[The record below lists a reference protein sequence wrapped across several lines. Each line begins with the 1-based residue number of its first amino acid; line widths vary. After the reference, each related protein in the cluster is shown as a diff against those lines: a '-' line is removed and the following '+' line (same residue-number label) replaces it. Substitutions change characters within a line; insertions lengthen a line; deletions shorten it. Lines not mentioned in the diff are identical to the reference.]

1 MSKSGSRAYSK
12 TGLLWI
18 GVITSLLFASS
29 MFTLFRVRSV
39 ISELTK
45 SKVDG
50 EVQQVIEKFEIID
63 DLLGGWLEKGLNELE
78 DSTLKF
84 GEPNLDV
91 QNFSDNSRVSQGL
104 PLPVLS
110 FGLVQASL
118 LTDTLY
124 QATEMWETSA
134 TIFVRDGDQMVRIAT
149 TIQDQEGASAVGT
162 VLDPEGFVLPKL
174 LEGEEFK
181 GIARI
186 LGIPYYTRYAPIFNK
201 DGDVVG
207 AWYVGY
213 QIASVAKAMRNSIN
227 NADLRANTH
236 LLIIDADDQI
246 GYSSEGTP
254 PKLLQDVKKIGQSI
268 ENHQRSSIY
277 SSILSDI
284 KYEFIPFKP
293 WGYQIVTAS
302 SLGRDNGLAI
312 RMSLGIFAIQF
323 LVAIAVVLLTWIF
336 SQRLAKALA
345 EGNKARLQSEE
356 ANKAKSAF
364 LANMS
369 HELRTPMNAIIGYSE
384 ILIEECEE
392 MEPDEIEQD
401 LEKILSSAKHL
412 LGLINDVLDLSKV
425 EAGKM
430 SIYLEPVLLRGFIN
444 DVIVTLKPLAD
455 KNNNKLVVDVE
466 GLDEDC
472 VSTDATKLKQIIL
485 NLASNACKFTRE
497 GVVSISLR
505 LEGDSKTK
513 CLVVAIHDSGIG
525 MTEQQ
530 MNRLFEDFSQADVST
545 TREYGGTGL
554 GLSLSRRF
562 CRIMGGDITVESIKD
577 EGSTFTVTL
586 PVEAVNNS
594 SAGSLPNK
602 ISSSDSSAEAVSCDI
617 ESKQRMVRARV
628 LLIDDDNNNSEIFRR
643 FLLNDGF
650 EVMHSSSIEEGFA
663 KASQCSPELVIV
675 DIEHSS
681 LYGIDLLARLK
692 NTDFLSSIPVVMVN
706 MKDQFELSY
715 LLGAT
720 SCLQRPI
727 DWSRLEA
734 TLTRICQSKSVGKKE
749 VLIIEESQEISE
761 NLSKILTLEQWEI
774 RNFARARF
782 AIDSIVEA
790 KPDLVILDLSTHRE
804 EGLAFMSSLRQ
815 LYDEVSLPVLI
826 LSQNSISVDA
836 LNLLNTKSPNCF
848 STDPEGLQ
856 DLLQRIRLN
865 LNNNQL
871 S

>member
-1 MSKSGSRAYSK
+1 MSKPSSRAYST

-63 DLLGGWLEKGLNELE
+63 DLLEGWLEKGLNELE
-78 DSTLKF
+78 ESTLKF
-84 GEPNLDV
+84 GEPNLNT
-91 QNFSDNSRVSQGL
+91 QNFSDKSRISQNL
-104 PLPVLS
+104 SLPVLS
-110 FGLVQASL
+110 FGSVQASL
-118 LTDTLY
+118 LTQTLN

-149 TIQDQEGASAVGT
+149 TIQDKKGASAVGT
-162 VLDPEGFVLPKL
+162 VLDPNGFVLPKL
-174 LEGEEFK
+174 LAGKEFK

-201 DGDVVG
+201 EGDVVG

-213 QIASVAKAMRNSIN
+213 QIASVAREIRNSIN

-254 PKLLQDVKKIGQSI
+254 PNLLQDVKKIGQSV
-268 ENHQRSSIY
+268 ENSQRSSTY
-277 SSILSDI
+277 SVTLSDI

-356 ANKAKSAF
+356 ANRAKSAF

-430 SIYLEPVLLRGFIN
+430 TIYLEPVLLRGFIN

-455 KNNNKLVVDVE
+455 KNGNKLIVDA
-466 GLDEDC
+466 GDLNDEC

-485 NLASNACKFTRE
+485 NLASNACKFTSE
-497 GVVSISLR
+497 GIVSISLK
-505 LEGDSKTK
+505 LEGELKTRNL
-513 CLVVAIHDSGIG
+513 LVEIHDSGIG

-562 CRIMGGDITVESIKD
+562 CRIMGGDITVKSVKD
-577 EGSTFTVTL
+577 EGSTFTVRL
-586 PVEAVNNS
+586 PVEVVNNP
-594 SAGSLPNK
+594 SAGSTLNK
-602 ISSSDSSAEAVSCDI
+602 VTSSDDSFEAISCDI
-617 ESKQRMVRARV
+617 ESKQRLVRARV

-650 EVMHSSSIEEGFA
+650 EVMHSPSIEEGFA

-681 LYGIDLLARLK
+681 LHGIDLLARLK

-720 SCLQRPI
+720 RCLQRPI

-761 NLSKILTLEQWEI
+761 NLSKMLTLEQWEI
-774 RNFARARF
+774 RNFRACSICNRF
-782 AIDSIVEA
+782 YC
-790 KPDLVILDLSTHRE
+790 
-804 EGLAFMSSLRQ
+804 G
-815 LYDEVSLPVLI
+815 
-826 LSQNSISVDA
+826 
-836 LNLLNTKSPNCF
+836 
-848 STDPEGLQ
+848 G
-856 DLLQRIRLN
+856 
-865 LNNNQL
+865 
-871 S
+871 